1 MKIFCGQ
8 EIWNLAEESGGT
20 HMNALLAMTI
30 IFLVF
35 AFGDLVATKTKA
47 IVSSM
52 LACAIVFMIW
62 FWAGAPATI
71 FTDSGLMA
79 FASVTIGMFLVHVG
93 STIKLRDLMTEWKTV
108 LISLISTLLIAF
120 GVYFIGQFIIDR
132 YYALVGGP
140 TIAGGMVA
148 YLVIKGVGDVVGR
161 DDVAVFALMVISLQA
176 LAGIPIASQLCKKE
190 GVRVLQDWKDGKY
203 IPPAEPKDNPG
214 LFGAFK
220 IFPSVPE
227 KYNSANFILFKTAL
241 LALAG
246 LYLGKITPVNQLIYC
261 LIFGILFHELG
272 FLDEACLTKSN
283 GFTFVMAGAMCT
295 VFAGLAN
302 TTPKVVLSMLP
313 SLLVVIALG
322 LAIGFVVSVL
332 VGRIVHLGWR
342 MSFAIAVT
350 ALIGFPGTF
359 ILSREVSD
367 AVGKDEE
374 EIHIVMDYI
383 MPKMIIGGIVSVSVV
398 SGIAAS
404 IMLNWI

>member
-1 MKIFCGQ
+1 
-8 EIWNLAEESGGT
+8 
-20 HMNALLAMTI
+20 MNALLAMTI
-30 IFLVF
+30 IFLIF

-47 IVSSM
+47 IFSSM
-52 LACAIVFMIW
+52 LACAIIFMIW
-62 FWAGAPATI
+62 FWVGAPATV
-71 FTDSGLMA
+71 FTDSGLMS
-79 FASVTIGMFLVHVG
+79 FATITIGMFLVHIG
-93 STIKLRDLMTEWKTV
+93 STIKLRDLINEWKTV
-108 LISLISTLLIAF
+108 VISLVSTLLIAF

-148 YLVIKGVGDVVGR
+148 YLVIKGVGDIVGR

-190 GVRVLQDWKDGKY
+190 GACVLQDWKDGKY
-203 IPPAEPKDNPG
+203 IPPAEPQNKQG
-214 LFGAFK
+214 RFGNFK

-246 LYLGKITPVNQLIYC
+246 QYLGKITPVNQLIYC

-283 GFTFVMAGAMCT
+283 GFTFVLAGAMCT
-295 VFAGLAN
+295 IFAGLAN
-302 TTPKVVLSMLP
+302 TTPQLVVSMLP
-313 SLLVVIALG
+313 SLLVVIVLG
-322 LAIGFVVSVL
+322 LAIGFVVSVI
-332 VGRIVHLGWR
+332 VGKMVHLGWR

-367 AVGKDEE
+367 AVGTNDEE
-374 EIHIVMDYI
+374 VHVVMDYI

>member
-1 MKIFCGQ
+1 
-8 EIWNLAEESGGT
+8 
-20 HMNALLAMTI
+20 MNALLAMTI

-71 FTDSGLMA
+71 FTDSGLMS
-79 FASVTIGMFLVHVG
+79 FATVTIGMFLVHIG
-93 STIKLRDLMTEWKTV
+93 STIKLKDLITEWKTV
-108 LISLISTLLIAF
+108 VISLISTLLIAF

-148 YLVIKGVGDVVGR
+148 YLVIKGVGDIVGR

-190 GVRVLQDWKDGKY
+190 GTRILQDWKDGKY
-203 IPPAEPKDNPG
+203 IPPAEPANKPG
-214 LFGAFK
+214 LFGNFK

-302 TTPKVVLSMLP
+302 TTPQVVLSMLP
-313 SLLVVIALG
+313 SLLVVIVLG
-322 LAIGFVVSVL
+322 LAIGFVVSVA

-374 EIHIVMDYI
+374 EVHVVMDYI

>member
-8 EIWNLAEESGGT
+8 EIWNLAEKSGGT

-62 FWAGAPATI
+62 FWTGAPATI

-227 KYNSANFILFKTAL
+227 K
-241 LALAG
+241 
-246 LYLGKITPVNQLIYC
+246 
-261 LIFGILFHELG
+261 
-272 FLDEACLTKSN
+272 
-283 GFTFVMAGAMCT
+283 
-295 VFAGLAN
+295 
-302 TTPKVVLSMLP
+302 
-313 SLLVVIALG
+313 
-322 LAIGFVVSVL
+322 
-332 VGRIVHLGWR
+332 
-342 MSFAIAVT
+342 
-350 ALIGFPGTF
+350 
-359 ILSREVSD
+359 
-367 AVGKDEE
+367 
-374 EIHIVMDYI
+374 
-383 MPKMIIGGIVSVSVV
+383 
-398 SGIAAS
+398 
-404 IMLNWI
+404 

>member
-1 MKIFCGQ
+1 
-8 EIWNLAEESGGT
+8 
-20 HMNALLAMTI
+20 MNALLAMTI

-71 FTDSGLMA
+71 FTDSGLMS
-79 FASVTIGMFLVHVG
+79 FATVTIGMFLVHIG
-93 STIKLRDLMTEWKTV
+93 STIKLKDLITEWKTV
-108 LISLISTLLIAF
+108 VISLISTLLIAF

-148 YLVIKGVGDVVGR
+148 YLVIKGVGDIVGR

-190 GVRVLQDWKDGKY
+190 GTRILQDWKDGKY
-203 IPPAEPKDNPG
+203 IPPAEPADKPG
-214 LFGAFK
+214 LFGNFK

-302 TTPKVVLSMLP
+302 TTPQVVLSMLP

-322 LAIGFVVSVL
+322 LAIGFVVSVA

-374 EIHIVMDYI
+374 EVHVVMDYI

-398 SGIAAS
+398 SGIAAG

>member
-1 MKIFCGQ
+1 
-8 EIWNLAEESGGT
+8 
-20 HMNALLAMTI
+20 MNALLAMTI

-71 FTDSGLMA
+71 FTDSGLMS
-79 FASVTIGMFLVHVG
+79 FATVTIGMFLVHIG
-93 STIKLRDLMTEWKTV
+93 STIKLKDLITEWKTV
-108 LISLISTLLIAF
+108 VISLISTLLIAF

-148 YLVIKGVGDVVGR
+148 YLVIKGVGDIVGR

-190 GVRVLQDWKDGKY
+190 GTRILQDWKDGKY
-203 IPPAEPKDNPG
+203 IPPAEPANKPG
-214 LFGAFK
+214 LFGNFK

-302 TTPKVVLSMLP
+302 TTPQVVLSMLP
-313 SLLVVIALG
+313 SLLVVIVLG
-322 LAIGFVVSVL
+322 LAIGFVVSVA

-359 ILSREVSD
+359 ILSREVAD
-367 AVGKDEE
+367 AVGKDEQE
-374 EIHIVMDYI
+374 VHVVMDYI